1 MPCLGISCL
10 TAGFPLE
17 LMEDFTSASM
27 DSVATADSG
36 YESPVTSASDDVAGT
51 DTSGQA
57 PESVNAGSATEE
69 SIDAGWSWDDDD
81 AAPTSDEQTDED
93 IEALTQDP
101 GLDQAKVPGLVQAL
115 RSARTAERERAK
127 ALKQYETQLEAYGG
141 VEGAVQSLGLVNS
154 LLSGEP
160 DGTTQFL
167 TALYDN
173 AQPAYERLVTDAIQY
188 NPDYAIAQLQQMGRL
203 PADFDSMSQA
213 SSSLDAETLA
223 GIPAHLH
230 ETAKSLPASVMEDL
244 LLQTEEVRNYHLERE
259 MRMQQLDNAQR
270 QQAEQQYQ
278 QAYQQAH
285 QTGQQQVMNVTQ
297 QYEKAHYDQ
306 LAKWQPFGPGEENA
320 QQNQMVYGMVMEGA
334 MAKVLGDPKF
344 AQMYADAAQLLQ
356 NAPLRNLQ
364 GERIAAS
371 QDERRGRA
379 MAAQF
384 NARLGQVLREQVKG
398 LNEVFKGYRAYQQ
411 MSGQMPNR
419 REIPGSTV
427 GAGQT
432 RGALGPDGKASSE
445 FLESLAAQINF
456 PS

>member
-1 MPCLGISCL
+1 M

-17 LMEDFTSASM
+17 LMEDFTSAST

-36 YESPVTSASDDVAGT
+36 YESPVTSASGDVAGT
-51 DTSGQA
+51 DTSGQT
-57 PESVNAGSATEE
+57 PETVNTASTAET

-81 AAPTSDEQTDED
+81 VAPTSDEQTDED
-93 IEALTQDP
+93 IDALSQDP
-101 GLDQAKVPGLVQAL
+101 SLDQAKVPGLVQAL

-127 ALKQYETQLEAYGG
+127 ALKTYESQLESYGG
-141 VEGAVQSLGLVNS
+141 VEGALQSLQLVNS
-154 LLSGEP
+154 LFSGQP
-160 DGTTQFL
+160 QGTTEFL

-173 AQPAYERLVTDAIQY
+173 AQPAYEQLVTDAIQY

-203 PADFDSMSQA
+203 PADFNSMPQA

-223 GIPAHLH
+223 GIPAHLQ

-244 LLQTEEVRNYHLERE
+244 LLQTEDVRNYHLERE

-278 QAYQQAH
+278 QAYQQAY
-285 QTGQQQVMNVTQ
+285 QTGQQQVVGLTQ
-297 QYEKAHYDQ
+297 QYEKAHLDQ
-306 LAKWQPFGPGEENA
+306 LAKWQPFGNDEGA
-320 QQNQMVYGMVMEGA
+320 SAKNQMVYGMVMEGA

-344 AQMYADAAQLLQ
+344 AQVYADAAQLLQ

-379 MAAQF
+379 LAAQF
-384 NARLGQVLREQVKG
+384 NARLGQVLREQTKE

-427 GAGQT
+427 STGAT
-432 RGALGPDGKASSE
+432 RGALGPDGKASTE